1 MGRARY
7 HPAVLAART
16 TPFTPSWLISNPI
29 AVRIALAMPLS
40 GFPSAR

>member
-1 MGRARY
+1 LNADGTST
-7 HPAVLAART
+7 LAART

-29 AVRIALAMPLS
+29 VRIALAMALS